1 MIEARTYRVTGR
13 VQGVGFRY
21 FAWDAAV
28 REGITGLVRNLPDGS
43 VEAIA
48 EGERD
53 ALDRFEW
60 ALSAGPRGGRVDGV
74 DREVGPPTGRFVNFS
89 IRG

>member
-1 MIEARTYRVTGR
+1 MIESRTFRVSGR
-13 VQGVGFRY
+13 VQGVGFRL
-21 FAWDAAV
+21 FTWDVAC
-28 REGITGLVRNLPDGS
+28 REGLTGLVRNLPDGR

-60 ALSAGPRGGRVDGV
+60 AISRGPAGARVDHV
-74 DREVGPPTGRFVNFS
+74 DRDVGPATGRYREFS